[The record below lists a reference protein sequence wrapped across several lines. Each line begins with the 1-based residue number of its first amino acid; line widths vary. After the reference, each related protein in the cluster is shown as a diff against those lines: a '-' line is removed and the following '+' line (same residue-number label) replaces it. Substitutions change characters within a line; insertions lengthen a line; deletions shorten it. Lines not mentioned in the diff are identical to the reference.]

1 MPSDKSIPQGHQR
14 PTTPKRHAKNTQITH
29 QRDANYDNAFELS
42 FARDHTP
49 ALVAVP
55 FQVMTDPNVDD
66 DAFRIYV
73 GICAYTGM
81 DNLLWITLETLAEL
95 LGYTLEEVNGAIAR
109 LVEAGYLD
117 KGVYSYE

>member
-1 MPSDKSIPQGHQR
+1 MPRKGSISQQPER
-14 PTTPKRHAKNTQITH
+14 PDANKRHAKPARITH

-42 FARDHTP
+42 FARDHTS

-66 DAFRIYV
+66 DAFRIFV